1 MEFPI
6 KTEDLVS
13 TAVRL
18 LVAEGRTLAV
28 ALLAAGQIDIRFRE
42 RIHYRGDH
50 TPTDHWTLR
59 IHIRPDLYAQLD
71 EHDADN
77 VYDRA
82 LDTASE
88 EIRSACASCAAGVY
102 WDRIDTV
109 RVLPAITPDNQ
120 WREKAIAWLHG
131 EGINNQ
137 GRVRSDNIAS
147 RECDGLRFRSAPEIN
162 LYRALKSRGVSFA
175 PLPVFVRGGENY
187 RRIEPDFIIIRDGSM
202 MAVEVDG
209 DTVHTETPV
218 EAHNRTTMLAH
229 EGVHV
234 ERVSASECDTPER
247 TRVCADRL
255 LAIMDKYA
263 GRMVRA

>member
-18 LVAEGRTLAV
+18 LVAEGRVYSV
-28 ALLAAGQIDIRFRE
+28 ALLAAGQIDLRFRE
-42 RIHYRGDH
+42 RIHYRGDQM
-50 TPTDHWTLR
+50 PTDHWTLR
-59 IHIRPDLYAQLD
+59 IHVRPDLYAQLD
-71 EHDADN
+71 EHD
-77 VYDRA
+77 

-88 EIRSACASCAAGVY
+88 EIRGACASCAASVH

-137 GRVRSDNIAS
+137 GRVRSDNIAP
-147 RECDGLRFRSAPEIN
+147 RACDGLLFRSTPEIN

-234 ERVSASECDTPER
+234 ERVSASECDTADR
-247 TRVCADRL
+247 ARVCADRL